1 MSKLESVAGIHM
13 MTKTVMKNVNNKDSI
28 LIISRDSV
36 ETDKIMNSITRRL
49 NHQIIPY
56 EADLDEK
63 IILADQTLINIFTEL
78 QIPKIPI
85 SKNYDSIYY
94 NPLIA
99 PEALDNL
106 NTRLGGK

>member
-1 MSKLESVAGIHM
+1 MKLEAVAGIHM
-13 MTKTVMKNVNNKDSI
+13 MTKTILKIVNTKESI
-28 LIISRDSV
+28 LIISRDSC
-36 ETDKIMNSITRRL
+36 ETDKIMNSVIRRL

-56 EADLDEK
+56 EADLDDK
-63 IILADQTLINIFTEL
+63 IIFADNTLINIFSEL
-78 QIPKIPI
+78 QIPRIPVD
-85 SKNYDSIYY
+85 KNYDTIYY